1 MTDQIHIEDLLL
13 RTTLG
18 IDDEQRSKRQDIC
31 IGLRLDTHTSWP
43 GISDRVEDTV
53 NYRSITKR
61 VIRLVEQSRF
71 YLMEKLAAEIAAICL
86 DDPQVERVH
95 VRVEK
100 LGALRSA
107 RCVAVEI
114 ERTRADLVPR
124 THRAFIT
131 LRSSV
136 ESQTDLRAALNRLQ
150 TTTNVL
156 ALSPIYESVS
166 NQSKHQKNFLNAAT
180 LVETPMTPAQLK
192 QHLSTIEN
200 EFVDTSGGDPAYTV
214 HLDIALYDNAI
225 FDLRNRQIPAPGIL
239 TQAYI
244 AIPLADLAPA
254 YHHPQT
260 KQPLEEIADALSKS
274 NIHKTNITL

>member
-1 MTDQIHIEDLLL
+1 
-13 RTTLG
+13 
-18 IDDEQRSKRQDIC
+18 
-31 IGLRLDTHTSWP
+31 
-43 GISDRVEDTV
+43 
-53 NYRSITKR
+53 
-61 VIRLVEQSRF
+61 
-71 YLMEKLAAEIAAICL
+71 
-86 DDPQVERVH
+86 
-95 VRVEK
+95 VEK